1 MRGNGAR
8 SRTTLGAMLLFGA
21 LLAGCSSDPATVRIG
36 VLADCVGFF
45 RNLQDVA
52 LSGAS
57 IPLLERGATL
67 LGPNP
72 SDGVSAATIAGHPV
86 ELLNGCI
93 EGGEYSSVI
102 EQARLLVEVDH
113 VDVVVG
119 GTYPGDGLALRAVAS
134 KHPEVTFVVSNPGD
148 REVTAIDAAP
158 NIFRFAADISQ
169 QVAGLGTYAF
179 QDLGWR
185 KAVVI
190 ADNNEAGWGGAAAF
204 LAEFCGLGGTAT
216 QVPMSPDRQPPS
228 VPDADGVVVFFAPFG
243 QTPETLTAFAG
254 GRLPLESS
262 LLLGPG
268 VWNDLNGLSAMPQ
281 TMKEIVTV
289 VPTGGT
295 DLTNAASQR
304 YRAAAAEYFPGVTT
318 TDAMQPFVVQ
328 NHDAVEAV
336 MTALERTGGS
346 VGTGGADLRQAL
358 GSLHVELVSGSVRL
372 DANRAA
378 VVSTS
383 LVRLADIGSATVI
396 RTIPDVD
403 QTLGGTLP
411 ASYEPSF
418 GEQPCVAG
426 AVATWAR

>member
-1 MRGNGAR
+1 
-8 SRTTLGAMLLFGA
+8 MLLFGA
-21 LLAGCSSDPATVRIG
+21 LLAGCSGDPSTVRIG
-36 VLADCVGFF
+36 VLADCVGFL
-45 RNLQDVA
+45 RSLQDVA
-52 LSGAS
+52 LAGAS

-67 LGPNP
+67 LGPTA
-72 SDGVSAATIAGHPV
+72 SEGVSAATVAGHPV

-93 EGGEYSSVI
+93 EGGEYSSII

-119 GTYPGDGLALRAVAS
+119 GTYPGDGLALREVAR
-134 KHPEVTFVVSNPGD
+134 KHPDVTFVVSNPGD
-148 REVTAIDAAP
+148 REVTATDAAP
-158 NIFRFAADISQ
+158 NIFRFAADITQ

-179 QDLGWR
+179 RDLGWR
-185 KAVVI
+185 KALVI
-190 ADNNEAGWGGAAAF
+190 ADNNEVGWGGAAGF

-216 QVPMSPDRQPPS
+216 QVPMSPDRQPPD
-228 VPDADGVVVFFAPFG
+228 VPDADGAAVFFAPFG
-243 QTPETLTAFAG
+243 QTPDTLTAFAG
-254 GRLPLESS
+254 GRAPLKSS

-268 VWNDLNGLSAMPQ
+268 VWNDLNGLAAMPQ
-281 TMKEIVTV
+281 AMKDIVTV

-295 DLTNAASQR
+295 DLTHAAGER
-304 YRAAAAEYFPGVTT
+304 YRAAAAEYFPGFTA

-336 MTALERTGGS
+336 MIALGRTGGT
-346 VGTGGADLRQAL
+346 VGAGGADLRQAL
-358 GSLHVELVSGSVRL
+358 GSLDVELVSGSVRL
-372 DANRAA
+372 DVNRAA

-383 LVRLADIGSATVI
+383 LARLGDIGSATFI

-426 AVATWAR
+426 AVAPWAR